1 MNVAE
6 AAERMGAGHPAP
18 SVAAADIGGYSIDSR
33 TAREGDLFFA
43 VSGERHDG
51 HEFVGAALERGAVA
65 AVVSRE
71 VADAPA
77 DRLLAVGDPLGA
89 LQQLAHRVIVEWGGP
104 IVGVTGSAGKTTTK
118 DLVARVLAA
127 AGPTHKSIGN
137 LNNAFGLPK
146 SVLEMVSGGRRAE
159 DYRFCVL
166 EMGMSTP
173 GEIRRLTELAP
184 PSVGVVTLVAP
195 VHTEFFEEGVEGVA
209 RAKAELVEGLVP
221 GGTAVLNAD
230 DERVARMAGL
240 RADVRVIRYGL
251 EPSLGDGVD
260 VTARDLELDGLDG
273 ASFRLVTPEGEADVR
288 LPLVGRHNV
297 MNALAAASVGLALGL
312 DPATIAAA
320 LSGAEPSKMRGQV
333 VRLGNGATIVDDS
346 YNSSPRAL
354 EAMLAALASVRDA
367 TRRVVVAGEM
377 LELGPESEQLHRE
390 AGGAAARAGIDLL
403 IGVRGD
409 ARALVEAA
417 RDAGMGDSAIFV
429 ESPEAAAEWLAGN
442 LADGDVVLVKG
453 SRGVATDRVVSKLV
467 ETFGSGGAN

>member
-6 AAERMGAGHPAP
+6 AAERMGAGQPAP

-51 HEFVGAALERGAVA
+51 HEFVGAALERGAIA

-71 VADAPA
+71 VAGAPA
-77 DRLLAVGDPLGA
+77 ERLLAVGDTLGA
-89 LQQLAHRVIVEWGGP
+89 LQQLAHRVLVEWGGP
-104 IVGVTGSAGKTTTK
+104 VVGVTGSAGKTTTK
-118 DLVARVLAA
+118 DLAARVLGA

-146 SVLEMVSGGRRAE
+146 SVLEMVSDGRRAE
-159 DYRFCVL
+159 DYRYCVL

-195 VHTEFFEEGVEGVA
+195 VHTEFFPDGVEGVA
-209 RAKAELVEGLVP
+209 RAKAELVEGLAP

-230 DERVARMAGL
+230 DERVARMAEL

-251 EPSLGDGVD
+251 GDNAD
-260 VTARDLELDGLDG
+260 VTARDLELGGLDG
-273 ASFRLVTPEGEADVR
+273 ASFRLVTPAGEADGR

-297 MNALAAASVGLALGL
+297 MNALAAASVGVALGL
-312 DPATIAAA
+312 DPATIAEA

-333 VRLGNGATIVDDS
+333 VRLRNGATIVDDS
-346 YNSSPRAL
+346 YNSSPRAF

-367 TRRVVVAGEM
+367 ARRVVVAGEM
-377 LELGPESEQLHRE
+377 LELGHDSERMHRE

-403 IGVRGD
+403 VGVRGD

-417 RDAGMGDSAIFV
+417 RDAGMGDSAVFV
-429 ESPEAAAEWLAGN
+429 ESPEAAAEWLAGR
-442 LADGDVVLVKG
+442 LSDGDVVLVKG

-467 ETFGSGGAN
+467 ETFGAGGAN